1 MKKKL
6 SQLNKDL
13 DLRRYGKNEFT
24 KAVDGGVNPEN
35 MTMIQLM
42 QAICTAY
49 DLTPPDEVAMVR
61 GSGKKNTKN
70 NAITTETVLVTNE
83 SVKILHDMEGGW
95 YPSILPLYDSSDV
108 KGGMPTREQEEINVL
123 CMADNALGNTYNGGI
138 LSFEFS
144 TTYHATEHW
153 ETIEGIQ
160 YIWYEKS
167 ED

>member
-1 MKKKL
+1 MKKTL

-24 KAVDGGVNPEN
+24 KAADGGVNPEN

-49 DLTPPDEVAMVR
+49 DLTPPDEVAMER
-61 GSGKKNTKN
+61 DAGKKNTKT
-70 NAITTETVLVTNE
+70 NAVVTETVLVTNE
-83 SVKILHDMEGGW
+83 SVKILHDIEGGW
-95 YPSILPLYDSSDV
+95 SPSILPLYSSSAA

-123 CMADNALGNTYNGGI
+123 CMADNALDNSYSGK

-144 TTYHATEHW
+144 TTHHTTSHVV
-153 ETIEGIQ
+153 TIEGNQ
-160 YIWYEKS
+160 YMWYEQS
-167 ED
+167 EI